1 MTKISD
7 CVYTDLDL
15 EDARA
20 IIAKCAGSTAAMKM
34 ESLLETAD
42 SEICEEIH
50 GRSQEDPDDE
60 MFLAEYIARHRAAY
74 DEEFTPLQLVRCRP
88 QPKTKRREPLKISRI
103 AAGEY
108 QLSDGT
114 LTYIDIVREGRRWI
128 IISEYRDEPPLSAA
142 SLERAKEVAAAEA
155 RRLRPRSIAANRQDA
170 AMAAT
175 ARMYRRHSQTYPRQ
189 PKV

>member
-1 MTKISD
+1 M
-7 CVYTDLDL
+7 
-15 EDARA
+15 
-20 IIAKCAGSTAAMKM
+20 
-34 ESLLETAD
+34 
-42 SEICEEIH
+42 
-50 GRSQEDPDDE
+50 
-60 MFLAEYIARHRAAY
+60 
-74 DEEFTPLQLVRCRP
+74 
-88 QPKTKRREPLKISRI
+88 KISRI

-108 QLSDGT
+108 QLCDGT

-128 IISEYRDEPPLSAA
+128 IKSEYRDEPPLFAA

-175 ARMYRRHSQTYPRQ
+175 ARMYRRHPQTYPCQ